1 MSFLL
6 SHTPLG
12 GLIHSGERAVA
23 GVVNKEGHRIAG
35 KMIGQIGDSVERRLD
50 KRADEAISKLPQFVQ
65 PEARSLAHKGVSK
78 VVDKGESLARKEVSK
93 IRL

>member
-35 KMIGQIGDSVERRLD
+35 KMIGQI
-50 KRADEAISKLPQFVQ
+50 
-65 PEARSLAHKGVSK
+65 
-78 VVDKGESLARKEVSK
+78 
-93 IRL
+93 